1 MNSIRL
7 LVSNENGI
15 HLRPLSAFVNTAGG
29 FRGTKIT
36 VRNVTTNSPAKS
48 ATSALFVQGLKI
60 KKGHEIEVT
69 ADGPQEAEALEAIR
83 EAVEGGSAKGLPDT
97 AGATAHAGSRRPT

>member
-7 LVSNENGI
+7 QVRNENGI
-15 HLRPLSAFVNTAGG
+15 HLRPLSVFVNTAGA

-36 VRNVTTNSPAKS
+36 VRNLATDSPAKS

-69 ADGPQEAEALEAIR
+69 ADGPQEVEALAAIR
-83 EAVEGGSAKGLPDT
+83 EAVEGGLGEGVA
-97 AGATAHAGSRRPT
+97 